1 MPRVKRGVAAHKKHK
16 KILQLAEGH
25 RGTRNRLF
33 RPAHESVM
41 RSLAYMYRDRRNRK
55 RDMRRLWITRINAAA
70 RMHGV
75 SYSKLM
81 HAIHTA
87 NIEVDRKILAEMVVH
102 AHDVRV
108 CVEQPADVA
117 GLRLGERARALVDLV
132 VARAGAG
139 ADAAGPQQVEVT
151 VDVDAV
157 TAAPGVQ
164 AAVLAPPH

>member
-25 RGTRNRLF
+25 RGTRRRLF

-41 RSLAYMYRDRRNRK
+41 RSMAYMYRDRRNRK
-55 RDMRRLWITRINAAA
+55 RDMRRLWITRINASA

-87 NIEVDRKILAEMVVH
+87 NIEVDRKILAEMAGH
-102 AHDVRV
+102 A
-108 CVEQPADVA
+108 EAA
-117 GLRLGERARALVDLV
+117 FSALVKNALETI
-132 VARAGAG
+132 
-139 ADAAGPQQVEVT
+139 Q
-151 VDVDAV
+151 
-157 TAAPGVQ
+157 
-164 AAVLAPPH
+164 

>member
-16 KILQLAEGH
+16 KLLQMAEDH
-25 RGTRNRLF
+25 RGTRKRLF

-41 RSLAYMYRDRRNRK
+41 RSMAYMYRDRRNRK

-87 NIEVDRKILAEMVVH
+87 NIDVDRKILAEMAVNDE
-102 AHDVRV
+102 A
-108 CVEQPADVA
+108 AF
-117 GLRLGERARALVDLV
+117 GALVK
-132 VARAGAG
+132 
-139 ADAAGPQQVEVT
+139 AALDT
-151 VDVDAV
+151 VK
-157 TAAPGVQ
+157 
-164 AAVLAPPH
+164 

>member
-25 RGTRNRLF
+25 RGTRRRLF

-41 RSLAYMYRDRRNRK
+41 RSLAYMYRDRRTRK

-81 HAIHTA
+81 HAIHSA
-87 NIEVDRKILAEMVVH
+87 NIEVDRKILAEM
-102 AHDVRV
+102 AVRD
-108 CVEQPADVA
+108 EAA
-117 GLRLGERARALVDLV
+117 FSALV
-132 VARAGAG
+132 
-139 ADAAGPQQVEVT
+139 E
-151 VDVDAV
+151 
-157 TAAPGVQ
+157 TA
-164 AAVLAPPH
+164 LATIQK

>member
-87 NIEVDRKILAEMVVH
+87 NIEVDRKILAEMAVH
-102 AHDVRV
+102 D
-108 CVEQPADVA
+108 EVA
-117 GLRLGERARALVDLV
+117 FSALIK
-132 VARAGAG
+132 
-139 ADAAGPQQVEVT
+139 AALE
-151 VDVDAV
+151 AV
-157 TAAPGVQ
+157 Q
-164 AAVLAPPH
+164 